1 MISPKDVAR
10 DIPNHIFLFSFVKYR
25 HAYNIDD
32 QKAVRQFVFYSYYLF
47 LGSPPASKKSEAD
60 TTGSDTNFQFPFPSN
75 AGMRIMQ
82 AGTGPAITIT
92 AMSELESDSETG
104 GNGSIRAGST
114 GSGGQGP
121 GGMTYLSPFTVIT
134 SCASRTAS
142 ESNLSSS
149 GYSSMASPGPSRSG
163 SSNPLCISESE
174 DTSTPTRA
182 SGVFFPKL
190 TVPGMYFFILVFY
203 SYPPTHC
210 LLK

>member
-1 MISPKDVAR
+1 
-10 DIPNHIFLFSFVKYR
+10 
-25 HAYNIDD
+25 
-32 QKAVRQFVFYSYYLF
+32 
-47 LGSPPASKKSEAD
+47 
-60 TTGSDTNFQFPFPSN
+60 
-75 AGMRIMQ
+75 MQ

-190 TVPGMYFFILVFY
+190 TVPGMHFLFKLYPLSSLPWAQFYNQFFFIA
-203 SYPPTHC
+203 THNFT
-210 LLK
+210 LTFKNLSFSLF

>member
-1 MISPKDVAR
+1 
-10 DIPNHIFLFSFVKYR
+10 
-25 HAYNIDD
+25 
-32 QKAVRQFVFYSYYLF
+32 
-47 LGSPPASKKSEAD
+47 
-60 TTGSDTNFQFPFPSN
+60 
-75 AGMRIMQ
+75 MRIMQ
-82 AGTGPAITIT
+82 AGAGPAITIT

-190 TVPGMYFFILVFY
+190 TVPGMYFFFQIVSPPPLLTFYILTLGPV
-203 SYPPTHC
+203 
-210 LLK
+210 L

>member
-1 MISPKDVAR
+1 
-10 DIPNHIFLFSFVKYR
+10 
-25 HAYNIDD
+25 
-32 QKAVRQFVFYSYYLF
+32 
-47 LGSPPASKKSEAD
+47 
-60 TTGSDTNFQFPFPSN
+60 
-75 AGMRIMQ
+75 MRIMQ
-82 AGTGPAITIT
+82 AGAGPAITIT

-190 TVPGMYFFILVFY
+190 TVPGMYVFSIQIFKKYEKNILKEGYCSKVGDIFIPVLTAQTAQKIKFIFSNVA
-203 SYPPTHC
+203 
-210 LLK
+210 